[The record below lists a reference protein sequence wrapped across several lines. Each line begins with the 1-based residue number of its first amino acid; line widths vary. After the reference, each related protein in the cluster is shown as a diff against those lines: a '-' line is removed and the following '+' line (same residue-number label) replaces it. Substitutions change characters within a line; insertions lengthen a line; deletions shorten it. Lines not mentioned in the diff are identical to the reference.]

1 MSVIII
7 TGCSS
12 GLGYTTAEMLAKKG
26 HKVYA
31 TMRYPQR
38 SPQLQQLA
46 EKEEFPIT
54 VLPLDVLDDQSVE
67 TAIHT
72 AISNEGQ
79 IDVLINNAGI
89 SAWGPAEDLAIDLF
103 KADME
108 TNYLGAVRCT
118 KAVIP
123 SMRKNKS
130 GCIINMSSV
139 SGKVYGNFHS
149 TYCASKAALEAF
161 SESLAQELVPHSIRV
176 AVVQPAFIE
185 TPIFSKVN
193 EMPINPDYPHVK
205 RYFSLFAA
213 ALENHESASK
223 VGDAINDI
231 ITGKIN
237 TFRVPVGLYAEGFL
251 NFRASMP
258 DEAWIN
264 SVSVSDEE
272 WINGM
277 EQMGLQVGK
286 YMKAE
291 GMPRFK

>member
-1 MSVIII
+1 MSVILI

-31 TMRYPQR
+31 TMRNPQR

-46 EKEEFPIT
+46 DKDKFPIM
-54 VLPLDVLDDQSVE
+54 VLPLDVLDDQSVQ
-67 TAIHT
+67 TAIDT
-72 AISNEGQ
+72 ALSNEDH
-79 IDVLINNAGI
+79 IDVLVNNAGI
-89 SAWGPAEDLAIDLF
+89 SAWGPAEDLSIESF

-108 TNYLGAVRCT
+108 TNYIGTVRCT
-118 KAVIP
+118 KAVLP
-123 SMRKNKS
+123 SMRKHKS

-139 SGKVYGNFHS
+139 AGQVFGNFHS
-149 TYCASKAALEAF
+149 TYCASKAAVEAF
-161 SESLAQELVPHSIRV
+161 SECLAQELVPYNIRV

-193 EMPINPDYPHVK
+193 EIPTNADYPNVK

-231 ITGKIN
+231 ITGKLN

-258 DEAWIN
+258 DETWIN
-264 SVSVSDEE
+264 SVGVSDDE

-277 EQMGLQVGK
+277 EQMGLQVRK

-291 GMPRFK
+291 GMPQFK